1 MSADEIEFAP
11 GLPTVEVDGAVA
23 IPASSVRREKTEWL
37 WPGRIPL
44 GAVTALAGREGL
56 GKSTLTC
63 NLSARLTRGELTG
76 RPEVAL
82 LASAEDSLSA
92 TLRPRL
98 EAEQADLDRVFFLR
112 MRKEGLDFDLTFPS
126 DFGELHRLVEQTQA
140 RLVVIDPLMAHLE
153 GRIDA
158 YRDQSV
164 RTVLAPFHHLAQ
176 EHGCA
181 VVVLLHLNKAAGL
194 DAAQRI
200 GGSVGLP
207 AAARSVLL
215 LARDPD
221 DPAGE
226 QGSSRVLAHV
236 KCNVAPLAPSL
247 LFEIEPILIPATG
260 TEPDVETSRIVELGI
275 CDYTGSELLGSTQN
289 SGSKLEEAQEFLR
302 EQLFE
307 PRPSRQVKEAADAA
321 GITAKTLRR
330 AREQLGVEE
339 VREGFPATTTW
350 RLPHGRAHGAGAQ
363 PSAPLDGHDRLAP
376 LPETAVPSRAH
387 KGTAAVVPTQGR
399 GTGAGT
405 AVTEEQ
411 LAAVLARY
419 PEIDVAGWP
428 EHERRT
434 YAQTLIAN
442 EASLNGG
449 AT

>member
-1 MSADEIEFAP
+1 MSDDIEFAP
-11 GLPTVEVDGAVA
+11 DLPRVEPEGAVA

-37 WPGRIPL
+37 WPGRVPL

-76 RPEVAL
+76 RPEPAL
-82 LASAEDSLSA
+82 LATAEDSLSA

-98 EAEQADLDRVFFLR
+98 EAEQADLDLVYFLR
-112 MRKEGLDFDLTFPS
+112 MRKEGLDYDLTFPT
-126 DFGELHRLVEQTQA
+126 DFAELHRLVEETGA
-140 RLVVIDPLMAHLE
+140 KLVVIDPLMAHLE
-153 GRIDA
+153 GRVDSH
-158 YRDQSV
+158 RDQSM
-164 RTVLAPFHHLAQ
+164 RSVLAPFHHLAQ

-181 VVVLLHLNKAAGL
+181 VVVLVHLNKGAGL
-194 DAAQRI
+194 DAGQRI
-200 GGSVGLP
+200 GGSIAIA

-221 DPAGE
+221 DPNGE
-226 QGSSRVLAHV
+226 QGESRVLAHV
-236 KCNVAPLAPSL
+236 KSNLGQLAQSL
-247 LFEIEPILIPATG
+247 LFEIRPILIPATG
-260 TEPDVETSRIVELGI
+260 TDPDVETSRMVEIGP
-275 CDYTGSELLGSTQN
+275 CDYTGSELLSAGKGTGSRV
-289 SGSKLEEAQEFLR
+289 EEAQDFLR
-302 EQLFE
+302 EQLGE
-307 PRPSRQVKEAADAA
+307 PRASRQVKEAAEAA

-350 RLPHGRAHGAGAQ
+350 RLPHGRAHAGWAQ
-363 PSAPLDGHDRLAP
+363 PSEPADGHSRTEPSL
-376 LPETAVPSRAH
+376 ETAVPSRAH
-387 KGTAAVVPTQGR
+387 VGTAAVVPIGV
-399 GTGAGT
+399 GGT
-405 AVTEEQ
+405 AVGTAVSEEQ
-411 LAAVLARY
+411 LAAALARH
-419 PEIDVAGWP
+419 PEIDVSGWP